1 MDAAFLKWL
10 GEAYG
15 PFAPLMAVLI
25 WFAWK
30 NKDKKPDIA
39 KELMTKIEGID
50 AKVNIVIEK
59 QQGQGERIAKME
71 GKLDHD

>member
-15 PFAPLMAVLI
+15 PFAPLVAMLV
-25 WFAWK
+25 WFAWR
-30 NKDKKPDIA
+30 NKDKKPDVA

-50 AKVNIVIEK
+50 AKV
-59 QQGQGERIAKME
+59 QMMGERVARIE
-71 GKLDHD
+71 GKLDND